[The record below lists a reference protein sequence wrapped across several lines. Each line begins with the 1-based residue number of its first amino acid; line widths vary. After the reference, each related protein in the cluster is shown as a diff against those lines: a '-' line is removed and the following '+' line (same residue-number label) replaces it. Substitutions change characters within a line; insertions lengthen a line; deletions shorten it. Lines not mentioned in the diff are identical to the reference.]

1 MSDTAGSY
9 VCAHVQT
16 DTDSSKTYKH
26 TTLLTLY
33 AHCIHVCMRVGMHVC
48 MRVGIHVCM
57 RVGMHV
63 CMRVGMHVCM
73 RVGIHVCMRVGIHVC
88 MRVGIHVCM
97 RVGIHVCM
105 RVGVHVCMRVGIG
118 ICKPLTSVLLPNCLL
133 VYLLQFVSKVVLDI
147 KQRPRH
153 VFW

>member
-33 AHCIHVCMRVGMHVC
+33 AHCIHVCMRVG
-48 MRVGIHVCM
+48 I
-57 RVGMHV
+57 
-63 CMRVGMHVCM
+63 HVCM

-97 RVGIHVCM
+97 RVGIHACM
-105 RVGVHVCMRVGIG
+105 RVGMHACMRVGIHACMRVGIHACMRVGIG

-133 VYLLQFVSKVVLDI
+133 VCLCNLSVKVPLDI
-147 KQRPRH
+147 TQHPRH
-153 VFW
+153 VFR